1 MYFSVCIAKSRTQVA
16 FGQGNTSYARSFL
29 IPKSSSGIRGKYL
42 SSLLMIMNLSIVVLK
57 NFISL
62 LVGLHFFLLSFKRT

>member
-1 MYFSVCIAKSRTQVA
+1 MYCYVCIAKSRTEVA
-16 FGQGNTSYARSFL
+16 FGQGNSSYARSFR

>member
-1 MYFSVCIAKSRTQVA
+1 MMYFSVCIAKSRTQVA

-42 SSLLMIMNLSIVVLK
+42 SSLLMIMNLSIVLK